1 MDLSVHPWLKLDIE
15 IGTKR
20 IQQFVCEPI
29 LILEIA

>member
-1 MDLSVHPWLKLDIE
+1 MDLSVHPWLKLHIE
-15 IGTKR
+15 IGTER